1 MKAVQ
6 PRYVAIRA
14 LPVEKQEGDVLEK
27 TEESREKEVK
37 KQNRGTVVK
46 MGDKCDP
53 WIQAGDVISFY
64 RHAATP
70 VTIDGEELLF
80 VHEDHI
86 LASF

>member
-14 LPVEKQEGDVLEK
+14 LPIEKQEGDVLEK
-27 TEESREKEVK
+27 TEESKEKEVK
-37 KQNRGTVVK
+37 KQNRGTVV
-46 MGDKCDP
+46 MLGDKCDQ
-53 WIQAGDVISFY
+53 WIQPGDVVSFY

-70 VTIDGEELLF
+70 VTIEEEEVLL

-86 LASF
+86 LVKF